1 MQHNVKKRLTHRLKI
16 AEGQIRGIQKMI
28 ANDEYCIDIIT
39 QTSAIRHA
47 LMALEE
53 IILEQHLS
61 KCVVDQI
68 KGGGHKKAIA
78 EILSIYYQKNK
89 K

>member
-1 MQHNVKKRLTHRLKI
+1 MKQEVKKRLVRRLKI
-16 AEGQIRGIQKMI
+16 AEGQMRGIQKMI
-28 ANDEYCIDIIT
+28 DDEKYCIDIIT
-39 QTSAIRHA
+39 QASAIRHA
-47 LMALEE
+47 LTAVEE

-68 KGGGHKKAIA
+68 KEGEHKKAIA

>member
-1 MQHNVKKRLTHRLKI
+1 MKQEVKKRLIHRLKI
-16 AEGQIRGIQKMI
+16 AEGQMRGIQKMI
-28 ANDEYCIDIIT
+28 DDEEYCIDIIT
-39 QTSAIRHA
+39 QASAIRHA
-47 LMALEE
+47 LTAVEE

-68 KGGGHKKAIA
+68 KGGNHKKAIA